1 MGKRREERAKE
12 TKPTAAKESS
22 PRRGGRP
29 SWFATHGRDLRF
41 LGLFAFCLG
50 VFYALSVTQ
59 IAKERIFPGY
69 LRLNASVSA
78 VILSAFGEEIE
89 ARGQAL
95 ISSKMALSI
104 ARGCDAV
111 EPAALFCAAVLASPV
126 AFSSRCVA
134 VVVGTMLLMVLNL
147 LRILSLYYV
156 GAYYRP
162 AFDVV
167 HLDVWQAL
175 FIFLAI
181 LFWALWASWA
191 TRRQG
196 KLHHAPT

>member
-1 MGKRREERAKE
+1 MGEGVEG
-12 TKPTAAKESS
+12 
-22 PRRGGRP
+22 RGEALVASQMALGR
-29 SWFATHGRDLRF
+29 
-41 LGLFAFCLG
+41 
-50 VFYALSVTQ
+50 
-59 IAKERIFPGY
+59 
-69 LRLNASVSA
+69 
-78 VILSAFGEEIE
+78 
-89 ARGQAL
+89 ARGW
-95 ISSKMALSI
+95 
-104 ARGCDAV
+104 GAV
-111 EPAALFCAAVLASPV
+111 GPAALFCGAVLAARG